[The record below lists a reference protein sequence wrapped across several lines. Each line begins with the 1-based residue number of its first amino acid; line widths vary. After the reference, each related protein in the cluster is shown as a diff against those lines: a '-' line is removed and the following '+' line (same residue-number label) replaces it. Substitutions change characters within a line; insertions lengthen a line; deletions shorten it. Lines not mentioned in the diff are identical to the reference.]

1 MAMLTLILTLLILL
15 PMVVRVYLL
24 NPKNPLHISVTITG
38 SILVLLGILEYE
50 MVHTTSIETI
60 RNYALLHS
68 SLSITILFS
77 GSMVAYYFA
86 ASHSKTWKKI
96 GLVIGGILFVPVIF
110 IIYNLYFNNILLDT
124 NHELIDG
131 RWVYEINQEGITT
144 KIFKVWIFITTVY
157 LALSHFIA
165 YYFAKE
171 KIEKKLK
178 LLLFI
183 TFMIVP
189 FFIIFE
195 SVFSVNV
202 ENKAAYNLTPYIAVI
217 LVIVSWVYT
226 NFKLFEISPVA
237 AIDNILESMSNT
249 IIITTLDFKTKYAN
263 NMLTSFGISKSGF
276 IDKSLIDFAR
286 QNGNIPIEMFE
297 QLKKLK
303 KDEKVLRT
311 FTFNVERKEYHLL
324 TTISP
329 TYNQQNLKIGYVFIF
344 VNITK
349 TIQNQNQLKDYALQL
364 EQSNKELERFAYIAS
379 HDMKAPLRNI
389 VSFLGLIER
398 KLKNHE
404 DSDIHEFINFASSN
418 ARYMHKLVQ
427 DILEF
432 SKISKVDEKL
442 ESVDL
447 NELLVDLKNEFSIY
461 ILEKNAVI
469 NVENLPI
476 INANKTQIHQLFQNL
491 IENGIKY
498 NESPIPTINITTTK
512 ENKRLKIV
520 FEDNGIG
527 ISEEFHEQIFEMFKR
542 LHNNTIYEG
551 TGIGLAICKKIME
564 IHEGEIHILANEYDG
579 STFILEFPK
588 G

>member
-1 MAMLTLILTLLILL
+1 
-15 PMVVRVYLL
+15 
-24 NPKNPLHISVTITG
+24 
-38 SILVLLGILEYE
+38 
-50 MVHTTSIETI
+50 
-60 RNYALLHS
+60 
-68 SLSITILFS
+68 
-77 GSMVAYYFA
+77 
-86 ASHSKTWKKI
+86 
-96 GLVIGGILFVPVIF
+96 
-110 IIYNLYFNNILLDT
+110 
-124 NHELIDG
+124 
-131 RWVYEINQEGITT
+131 
-144 KIFKVWIFITTVY
+144 
-157 LALSHFIA
+157 
-165 YYFAKE
+165 
-171 KIEKKLK
+171 
-178 LLLFI
+178 
-183 TFMIVP
+183 
-189 FFIIFE
+189 
-195 SVFSVNV
+195 
-202 ENKAAYNLTPYIAVI
+202 
-217 LVIVSWVYT
+217 
-226 NFKLFEISPVA
+226 
-237 AIDNILESMSNT
+237 
-249 IIITTLDFKTKYAN
+249 
-263 NMLTSFGISKSGF
+263 
-276 IDKSLIDFAR
+276 
-286 QNGNIPIEMFE
+286 
-297 QLKKLK
+297 
-303 KDEKVLRT
+303 
-311 FTFNVERKEYHLL
+311 
-324 TTISP
+324 
-329 TYNQQNLKIGYVFIF
+329 
-344 VNITK
+344 
-349 TIQNQNQLKDYALQL
+349 
-364 EQSNKELERFAYIAS
+364 
-379 HDMKAPLRNI
+379 
-389 VSFLGLIER
+389 LIER

-512 ENKRLKIV
+512 ENKRLKIA

-542 LHNNTIYEG
+542 LHNNTIYQG